1 MITTIKNDNSNL
13 YKDLFQKASEVLSGY
28 ERTQTFDETKTYY
41 YKDSDTNTFIELIYE
56 SEEKEEKLYEF
67 ANALTQ
73 YGYLYV
79 SNGKNPSDYNFVPE
93 LGITTLEEYYNWL
106 PEIKRDAEGKPTIF
120 TKLPLDEAHFE
131 INLNTRAIN
140 IPAEFKKNGIGVQGD
155 DLAEV
160 VYFMTDRYFDAMDL
174 NNTEIYIEWETPK
187 GANGPVKSVS
197 ETYLKLIDDENY
209 PGKIIF
215 GWAISEAITKESGV
229 LKFAVRFVKWDEKNG
244 KREIVYSFNTLT
256 AQVTIH
262 PNLGLDLE
270 NYIQDGNEA
279 DNCNDRLLERIE
291 PSVVVGGAQA
301 AIPYFLKDLVVLED
315 GYDIE
320 DNHTTGTYDLS
331 VVATADDTG
340 VVSYVWKRAEL
351 SKDNVASDAWIEITE
366 NFELKMVAL
375 TKEEL
380 AAFEYKLPTNHIYHL
395 DDGNGTYKPLQRGF
409 YDLTDAN
416 TITNLGD
423 IDNIVIYEQR
433 AILTV
438 ENYGAYRA
446 EARNRIFNSL
456 TKKTSNV
463 VMFKRPAPIV
473 MDNSEQTTDNHI
485 VNEASAT
492 LAPVVVESI
501 GDLAYKWYRVEDD
514 VLEEIE
520 GANESSYTAEEPGYY
535 KLEITR
541 TRNRDSV
548 SGYSIE
554 YRVTNAPAVPV
565 YTEDTYNGQ
574 INFTVQ
580 GLELERELMSIE
592 WESDIESDGFEVTW
606 YLYKDSAEKDLE
618 IVTYKITDE
627 HISTFNPT
635 KYLEVFEKAGENNI
649 EGFYYA
655 LVKNKLNGVES
666 DYSEKPEKVNML
678 LVTD

>member
-1 MITTIKNDNSNL
+1 M
-13 YKDLFQKASEVLSGY
+13 
-28 ERTQTFDETKTYY
+28 
-41 YKDSDTNTFIELIYE
+41 
-56 SEEKEEKLYEF
+56 
-67 ANALTQ
+67 
-73 YGYLYV
+73 
-79 SNGKNPSDYNFVPE
+79 
-93 LGITTLEEYYNWL
+93 
-106 PEIKRDAEGKPTIF
+106 
-120 TKLPLDEAHFE
+120 
-131 INLNTRAIN
+131 
-140 IPAEFKKNGIGVQGD
+140 
-155 DLAEV
+155 
-160 VYFMTDRYFDAMDL
+160 
-174 NNTEIYIEWETPK
+174 
-187 GANGPVKSVS
+187 
-197 ETYLKLIDDENY
+197 
-209 PGKIIF
+209 
-215 GWAISEAITKESGV
+215 
-229 LKFAVRFVKWDEKNG
+229 
-244 KREIVYSFNTLT
+244 
-256 AQVTIH
+256 
-262 PNLGLDLE
+262 
-270 NYIQDGNEA
+270 
-279 DNCNDRLLERIE
+279 
-291 PSVVVGGAQA
+291 VGGAQA

-395 DDGNGTYKPLQRGF
+395 DNGDGTYGPLQKGF
-409 YDLTDAN
+409 YDLTDIN
-416 TITNLGD
+416 VIDELGGD
-423 IDNIVIYEQR
+423 INNIVIYEQR

-438 ENYGAYRA
+438 ENYGAYKA

-463 VMFKRPAPIV
+463 VMFKRPASIV

-485 VNEASAT
+485 INEASAT

-501 GDLAYKWYRVEDD
+501 GDLAYKWYRVEDGI
-514 VLEEIE
+514 LEEIE
-520 GANESSYTAEEPGYY
+520 DANESSYTAEEPGYY

-635 KYLEVFEKAGENNI
+635 KYLEVFEIAGENNI

>member
-1 MITTIKNDNSNL
+1 
-13 YKDLFQKASEVLSGY
+13 
-28 ERTQTFDETKTYY
+28 
-41 YKDSDTNTFIELIYE
+41 
-56 SEEKEEKLYEF
+56 
-67 ANALTQ
+67 
-73 YGYLYV
+73 
-79 SNGKNPSDYNFVPE
+79 
-93 LGITTLEEYYNWL
+93 
-106 PEIKRDAEGKPTIF
+106 
-120 TKLPLDEAHFE
+120 
-131 INLNTRAIN
+131 
-140 IPAEFKKNGIGVQGD
+140 
-155 DLAEV
+155 
-160 VYFMTDRYFDAMDL
+160 MTDRYFDAMDL

-215 GWAISEAITKESGV
+215 GWAISDAITKESGV
-229 LKFAVRFVKWDEKNG
+229 LKFAVRFIKWNDEK
-244 KREIVYSFNTLT
+244 KIVYSFNTLT

-270 NYIQDGNEA
+270 NDKYDI
-279 DNCNDRLLERIE
+279 DNCNNRLLERIE

-340 VVSYVWKRAEL
+340 VVSYIWKRSEIDE
-351 SKDNVASDAWIEITE
+351 DNNSTDTWIEITDNVE
-366 NFELKMVAL
+366 VKMVAL
-375 TKEEL
+375 TNEEII
-380 AAFEYKLPTNHIYHL
+380 AFENKLPTNHIYHL
-395 DDGNGTYKPLQRGF
+395 DRGDGTYTLLPKAY

-416 TITNLGD
+416 TIAWFKANHS
-423 IDNIVIYEQR
+423 IDLEIEDAVIYEQR

-438 ENYGAYRA
+438 ENYGAYKA

-456 TKKTSNV
+456 TKKASNV
-463 VMFKRPAPIV
+463 VMFKRPAPVV
-473 MDNSEQTTDNHI
+473 MDNSEQTADNHI
-485 VNEASAT
+485 INEASAT

-501 GDLAYKWYRVEDD
+501 GDLAYKWYRIEDD

-520 GANESSYTAEEPGYY
+520 DANESSYTAEEPGYY

-554 YRVTNAPAVPV
+554 YRVTNAPAVPE

-592 WESDIESDGFEVTW
+592 WEPDIESDGFEVTW

-627 HISTFNPT
+627 YISTFNPT

-655 LVKNKLNGVES
+655 LVKNKFNGVES
-666 DYSEKPEKVNML
+666 DYSEKPEKVNMF

>member
-1 MITTIKNDNSNL
+1 
-13 YKDLFQKASEVLSGY
+13 
-28 ERTQTFDETKTYY
+28 
-41 YKDSDTNTFIELIYE
+41 
-56 SEEKEEKLYEF
+56 
-67 ANALTQ
+67 
-73 YGYLYV
+73 
-79 SNGKNPSDYNFVPE
+79 
-93 LGITTLEEYYNWL
+93 
-106 PEIKRDAEGKPTIF
+106 
-120 TKLPLDEAHFE
+120 
-131 INLNTRAIN
+131 
-140 IPAEFKKNGIGVQGD
+140 
-155 DLAEV
+155 
-160 VYFMTDRYFDAMDL
+160 MTDRYFDAMDL

-187 GANGPVKSVS
+187 GANGPIKSVS

-215 GWAISEAITKESGV
+215 GWAISDAITKESGV
-229 LKFAVRFVKWDEKNG
+229 LKFAVRFVKWNDDK
-244 KREIVYSFNTLT
+244 KLVYSFNTLT

-270 NYIQDGNEA
+270 NDKYDI
-279 DNCNDRLLERIE
+279 DNCNNRLLERIE

-340 VVSYVWKRAEL
+340 VVSYVWKRSEIDE
-351 SKDNVASDAWIEITE
+351 DNNSADTWIEITDNVE
-366 NFELKMVAL
+366 VKMIAL
-375 TKEEL
+375 TNEEII
-380 AAFEYKLPTNHIYHL
+380 AFENKLPNNHIYHL
-395 DDGNGTYKPLQRGF
+395 DRGDGTYTLLPKAY

-416 TITNLGD
+416 TIAWFKANHG
-423 IDNIVIYEQR
+423 IDLEIEDAVIYEQR

-438 ENYGAYRA
+438 ENYGAYKA

-456 TKKTSNV
+456 TKKASNV
-463 VMFKRPAPIV
+463 VMFKRPAPVV
-473 MDNSEQTTDNHI
+473 MDNSEQTVDNHI
-485 VNEASAT
+485 IDEASAT
-492 LAPVVVESI
+492 LAPVVIEST

-554 YRVTNAPAVPV
+554 YRVTNAPAVPA
-565 YTEDTYNGQ
+565 YTEDTYSGQ
-574 INFTVQ
+574 VNFTVQ

-606 YLYKDSAEKDLE
+606 YLYKDTAEKDLE

-627 HISTFNPT
+627 YISTFNPT
-635 KYLEVFEKAGENNI
+635 KYLDVFEKAGENNI